1 MKKNLVL
8 FTIVFLSIC
17 IGYLLGSEKQTLMP
31 GQNGTSSIKRLNRL
45 MNYIENDYV
54 ERINTD
60 SLVGKVIEDIVNRLD
75 PHSVYIPAREKQSI
89 AENMQG
95 NFYGIG
101 VSFFM
106 HNDSVAIIRVLEG
119 GPSEASGLLPGDRIL
134 IANEDTLFQKNYS
147 SQKIMQTL
155 KGRQGT
161 PVNLTLYRR
170 SEDRII
176 QVEMK
181 RGVVPLPSVEAHYLV
196 DQNTGYLKINRFSQT
211 TYQEF
216 KAAMEKLLSDGTEQL
231 ILDLRN
237 NPGGYLFPAKKIS
250 NAFLKKDQ
258 TIVITQS
265 NMGEEEKS
273 LAKGDGF
280 FQEGKLVVLVN
291 EQSASAS
298 EIVAGAMQDNDRGWI
313 IGRRTFGKGLVQ
325 QQMPLGEGDAVRLTT
340 SKYFTPTGRSIQ
352 KPYNGDRDAYFEDI
366 GNRYHTGEMADANKI
381 PVSDSLAFKTPE
393 GRTVFGG
400 GGITPD
406 FYITN
411 TNTEAEEWKAFIL
424 NSNLMNNFI
433 FKQLDKNRRAFNA
446 LKKEDLMA
454 DQYIEMLPW
463 HKLFVSH
470 CIEKEVEIE
479 ISEAETLKAV
489 KSYLGL
495 QLFGENVFN
504 EIKNQGDV
512 FVARAKKL
520 LDSLNN

>member
-1 MKKNLVL
+1 
-8 FTIVFLSIC
+8 
-17 IGYLLGSEKQTLMP
+17 MP

-60 SLVGKVIEDIVNRLD
+60 SLVGKIIEDIVNRLD
-75 PHSVYIPAREKQSI
+75 LHSVYIPAREKQSI

-106 HNDSVAIIRVLEG
+106 HNDSVAIIRGLEG

-147 SQKIMQTL
+147 SEKIMQTL

-265 NMGEEEKS
+265 NVGEEEKS

-280 FQEGKLVVLVN
+280 FK
-291 EQSASAS
+291 
-298 EIVAGAMQDNDRGWI
+298 RGNWW
-313 IGRRTFGKGLVQ
+313 
-325 QQMPLGEGDAVRLTT
+325 
-340 SKYFTPTGRSIQ
+340 S
-352 KPYNGDRDAYFEDI
+352 
-366 GNRYHTGEMADANKI
+366 
-381 PVSDSLAFKTPE
+381 
-393 GRTVFGG
+393 
-400 GGITPD
+400 
-406 FYITN
+406 
-411 TNTEAEEWKAFIL
+411 W
-424 NSNLMNNFI
+424 
-433 FKQLDKNRRAFNA
+433 
-446 LKKEDLMA
+446 
-454 DQYIEMLPW
+454 
-463 HKLFVSH
+463 
-470 CIEKEVEIE
+470 
-479 ISEAETLKAV
+479 
-489 KSYLGL
+489 
-495 QLFGENVFN
+495 
-504 EIKNQGDV
+504 
-512 FVARAKKL
+512 
-520 LDSLNN
+520 

>member
-1 MKKNLVL
+1 
-8 FTIVFLSIC
+8 
-17 IGYLLGSEKQTLMP
+17 
-31 GQNGTSSIKRLNRL
+31 
-45 MNYIENDYV
+45 
-54 ERINTD
+54 
-60 SLVGKVIEDIVNRLD
+60 
-75 PHSVYIPAREKQSI
+75 
-89 AENMQG
+89 MQG

-147 SQKIMQTL
+147 SEKIMQTL

-265 NMGEEEKS
+265 NVGEEEKS

-313 IGRRTFGKGLVQ
+313 IGRRTWFNNKCHWVRAMLSALPPQNILHLPVGPFKNPITVTEMPISRTSEIVTTLGKWPMQ
-325 QQMPLGEGDAVRLTT
+325 
-340 SKYFTPTGRSIQ
+340 I
-352 KPYNGDRDAYFEDI
+352 
-366 GNRYHTGEMADANKI
+366 
-381 PVSDSLAFKTPE
+381 
-393 GRTVFGG
+393 
-400 GGITPD
+400 
-406 FYITN
+406 
-411 TNTEAEEWKAFIL
+411 
-424 NSNLMNNFI
+424 
-433 FKQLDKNRRAFNA
+433 
-446 LKKEDLMA
+446 
-454 DQYIEMLPW
+454 
-463 HKLFVSH
+463 
-470 CIEKEVEIE
+470 
-479 ISEAETLKAV
+479 
-489 KSYLGL
+489 KSP
-495 QLFGENVFN
+495 FPIV
-504 EIKNQGDV
+504 
-512 FVARAKKL
+512 
-520 LDSLNN
+520 

>member
-60 SLVGKVIEDIVNRLD
+60 SLVGKIIEDIVNRLD

-147 SQKIMQTL
+147 SEKIMQTL

-170 SEDRII
+170 SEDGII

-196 DQNTGYLKINRFSQT
+196 DQNTGYLKINRFAQT

-265 NMGEEEKS
+265 NVGEEEKS

-463 HKLFVSH
+463 HKLFVSY

-520 LDSLNN
+520 LDSLKN